1 MAGKTKEARVM
12 RKRPTQSRWS
22 KLLSLVGALALLTT
36 SASAQITPNISLQ
49 GDPKRPLTI
58 EEQEQ
63 QKKLND
69 DYKAA
74 TKKIPNQKAN
84 DPWADVRPAPTAPA
98 PKKKQQ

>member
-1 MAGKTKEARVM
+1 M

-58 EEQEQ
+58 
-63 QKKLND
+63 
-69 DYKAA
+69 AA
-74 TKKIPNQKAN
+74 AVAERRWSLGRSTFIVIRSQPSTESKF
-84 DPWADVRPAPTAPA
+84 
-98 PKKKQQ
+98 

>member
-1 MAGKTKEARVM
+1 M

-98 PKKKQQ
+98 PKRKQQ